1 MLKKKKNTQV
11 LNKRKSDQQCIKP
24 DKFIVGELG
33 IMKSRCINYSASFN
47 LKMILKEENFERKQ
61 VQTQFLDNITTRI

>member
-1 MLKKKKNTQV
+1 MCYVFL
-11 LNKRKSDQQCIKP
+11 LSNKRKSDQQCIKP

-33 IMKSRCINYSASFN
+33 ILKSRSSINYSASFY